1 MDPRLDDY
9 SDLVELGIDIDESDV
24 LGNKFNKCVKYIQGI
39 AGTLNN
45 EVLLKLYGFYKQSI
59 EGPCNIPKPSWYD
72 MKGKSKW
79 EAWNNLGDMSSDD
92 AKNKYIQTVLDVSP
106 SFNFEDTQMKT
117 DSWVKVSSLAH
128 EPVSNT
134 DICDFIQS
142 GDEKKVKEYLAGD
155 TNHKNALDDQGMGLI
170 HYASDIGNLN
180 ILKMLVEDGYDFNL
194 QDKDKQTP
202 LHYAASCGH
211 EDCVKFLLSCGAL
224 IDIVDVDGCKAVDV
238 ACDSVKRLLKP
249 T

>member
-39 AGTLNN
+39 A
-45 EVLLKLYGFYKQSI
+45 

-106 SFNFEDTQMKT
+106 SFNLEDTQMKT

-155 TNHKNALDDQGMGLI
+155 TNHKNALDDQ
-170 HYASDIGNLN
+170 
-180 ILKMLVEDGYDFNL
+180 VEDGYDFNL